1 MLAGAIEAEVS
12 LKTDEVKAAVVVR
25 KGYLPERSIQTG
37 LGNIAVKVSK
47 VRDRSESGLK
57 FNSINSN
64 LIPPYLKRTK
74 RGVKPVLEEYKQAIT
89 LHVMR
94 YCHFLLDSV
103 IATEQCVNQSGLNFL
118 ILLIIVAGNR

>member
-47 VRDRSESGLK
+47 VRDRSELDIK
-57 FNSINSN
+57 FNSINSS

-74 RGVKPVLEEYKQAIT
+74 RDVKPVL
-89 LHVMR
+89 
-94 YCHFLLDSV
+94 
-103 IATEQCVNQSGLNFL
+103 
-118 ILLIIVAGNR
+118 